1 MVTHIRD
8 FNSFPFL
15 LTYPPSSPNMLL
27 MLPISTETIC
37 PQNFQSQFVFLS
49 SSLYLPLCYLSI
61 HLLIH
66 LIKTSLSELLSPC
79 FVSGEN
85 IKMNTYVLYPESQN
99 FRGRKKC
106 DQPIEY

>member
-49 SSLYLPLCYLSI
+49 SSLYLPLCYSEVEP
-61 HLLIH
+61 LLIC
-66 LIKTSLSELLSPC
+66 IEAASKE
-79 FVSGEN
+79 GE
-85 IKMNTYVLYPESQN
+85 
-99 FRGRKKC
+99 
-106 DQPIEY
+106 